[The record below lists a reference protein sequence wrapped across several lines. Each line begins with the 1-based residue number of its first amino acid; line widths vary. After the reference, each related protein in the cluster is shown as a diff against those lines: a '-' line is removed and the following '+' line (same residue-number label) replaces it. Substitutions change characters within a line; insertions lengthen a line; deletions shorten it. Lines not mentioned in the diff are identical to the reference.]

1 MPQSLPNIAAA
12 QNDMRFGGPG
22 GSLLICFVPP
32 LCTAMSCRN
41 LLRVV
46 RFTVILF
53 DLAARSTLAPGAS
66 AQLSPLS
73 SLISLSLKFTLCPS
87 LTFWGAC
94 PFRFVASRTRCSLT
108 SILSHAYPDSLCQP
122 LFI

>member
-1 MPQSLPNIAAA
+1 MRPKTSPRAMPQSLPNIAAA

-32 LCTAMSCRN
+32 ICTAMSCLN
-41 LLRVV
+41 LLPVV

-53 DLAARSTLAPGAS
+53 DLAVRSTLAPGAS

-73 SLISLSLKFTLCPS
+73 SLIFLSLKFTLCPS
-87 LTFWGAC
+87 PHLLGGMPVVSLC
-94 PFRFVASRTRCSLT
+94 RFSYPL
-108 SILSHAYPDSLCQP
+108 LSHA
-122 LFI
+122 